1 MTKLLQK
8 ALDAV
13 RRLPPENQDE
23 IARAM
28 LALARDE
35 SEPED
40 IDPAH
45 LPDVLEGLAQARR
58 REFASDAEVEA
69 AFRRFERQAMA

>member
-1 MTKLLQK
+1 MTKLLEH

-13 RRLPPENQDE
+13 LRLPAADQDE

-28 LALARDE
+28 LSLARGDDG
-35 SEPED
+35 EPEA

-45 LPDVLEGLAQARR
+45 LADVLEGLAQARR
-58 REFASDAEVEA
+58 REFASDAEIGA
-69 AFRRFERQAMA
+69 AFARFGR